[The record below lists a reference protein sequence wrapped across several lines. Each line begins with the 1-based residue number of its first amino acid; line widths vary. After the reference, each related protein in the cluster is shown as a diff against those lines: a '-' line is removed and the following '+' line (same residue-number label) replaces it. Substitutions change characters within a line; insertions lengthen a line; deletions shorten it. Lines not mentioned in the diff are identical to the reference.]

1 MHLVKVREDHRRN
14 NLAELAR
21 YDNYV
26 AVDWA
31 INNMAIAVTRRD
43 KKQMRTAD
51 VPTDVFELKRF
62 LKGMPGKTIVTK
74 LRKFIS

>member
-43 KKQMRTAD
+43 KKQMKDGGCSDRRLRAQE
-51 VPTDVFELKRF
+51 VP
-62 LKGMPGKTIVTK
+62 
-74 LRKFIS
+74 